1 MIKLGTCSK
10 MLMWIIRVVE
20 LLMIELMLDLEGKMI
35 CNLIQIEQTAGATV
49 ETTQSQ
55 QDQRFSKFLCSSFF
69 YVRHNFLM
77 QAFGYSS

>member
-10 MLMWIIRVVE
+10 MLMLIIRVVE

-35 CNLIQIEQTAGATV
+35 CNLIQIEEQTAGETV

-55 QDQRFSKFLCSSFF
+55 QDLRFSKFFF
-69 YVRHNFLM
+69 AVLF
-77 QAFGYSS
+77 